1 MTKKEHL
8 IDMLYAHAPS
18 ELHKSCVEKIFEII
32 NKRDW
37 AIFCSQ
43 MGDYDHPME
52 RVYAE
57 KECEE
62 ELNKLIGNSGV
73 LADCVGYVL
82 RSLKMDIYPA
92 SKFYHEN
99 FHTLDEEYNSR

>member
-1 MTKKEHL
+1 MTKREHL
-8 IDMLYAHAPS
+8 IDMLYQHAPS
-18 ELHKSCVEKIFEII
+18 TLDKSWVEEIFKII
-32 NKRDW
+32 NKKDW

-57 KECEE
+57 KECDEA
-62 ELNKLIGNSGV
+62 LNKLMGNSGT
-73 LADCVGYVL
+73 LADCVAHVS
-82 RSLKMDIYPA
+82 RNLKMDIYPA

-99 FHTLDEEYNSR
+99 FHTLDEEYKE